1 MKNDI
6 ISFGNGDFKVIHAPN
21 IDERKESIIRQQA
34 ILMINR
40 NLGNNNITS
49 KVLKRFIKCVKDG

>member
-6 ISFGNGDFKVIHAPN
+6 VSFGNGDFKVIHAPN
-21 IDERKESIIRQQA
+21 IDERKESIIRQQT

-40 NLGNNNITS
+40 NLGNKNKIN
-49 KVLKRFIKCVKDG
+49 KVMRRFIKCIKEG